1 MKSKRHQKII
11 ELITAED
18 IDTQEGILKGLR
30 ENGFDVTQAT
40 VSRDIKEL
48 QLIKTLSADG
58 KYKYTMSQKSGLN
71 DFSDKYFSIL
81 SEAVISMEAAGNMVV
96 IKCHV
101 GMAQAACACL
111 DKTDWSGV
119 VGTLAG
125 DDTIFAVIKTEKDVR
140 SFVKE
145 LSKYIQIG

>member
-1 MKSKRHQKII
+1 MKSKRHQKIL
-11 ELITAED
+11 ELIAAQD

-48 QLIKTLSADG
+48 KLVKSLSADG
-58 KYKYTMSQKSGLN
+58 KYKYMVTKRSEPH
-71 DFSDKYFSIL
+71 DFSEKYYSIL
-81 SEAVISMEAAGNMVV
+81 AEAVISVEAALNMVV

-111 DKTDWSGV
+111 DKTEWGGV

-125 DDTIFAVIKTEKDVR
+125 DDTIFVVMKTEKDAKG
-140 SFVKE
+140 FVGE
-145 LSKYIQIG
+145 LQKFIHSK

>member
-1 MKSKRHQKII
+1 MKSKRHQKIL
-11 ELITAED
+11 ELIAAQE

-30 ENGFDVTQAT
+30 ESGFDVTQAT

-48 QLIKTLSADG
+48 KLIKTLSADG
-58 KYKYTMSQKSGLN
+58 KYKYMVTKRSEPH
-71 DFSDKYFSIL
+71 DFLDKYTSIL
-81 SEAVISMEAAGNMVV
+81 TEAVISAEAALNMVV

-111 DKTDWSGV
+111 DKMEWGGV

-125 DDTIFAVIKTEKDVR
+125 DDTIFVVMKTEKDAKG
-140 SFVKE
+140 FVAGLE
-145 LSKYIQIG
+145 KYISK

>member
-1 MKSKRHQKII
+1 M
-11 ELITAED
+11 
-18 IDTQEGILKGLR
+18 
-30 ENGFDVTQAT
+30 
-40 VSRDIKEL
+40 
-48 QLIKTLSADG
+48 
-58 KYKYTMSQKSGLN
+58 N

-81 SEAVISMEAAGNMVV
+81 SEAVISMEAAAGNMVV
-96 IKCHV
+96 IKCRV

-125 DDTIFAVIKTEKDVR
+125 DDTIFAVIKTEKDAR

>member
-1 MKSKRHQKII
+1 MKSVRQQKII
-11 ELITAED
+11 ELITTQD

-30 ENGFDVTQAT
+30 ESGLAVTQAT

-48 QLIKTLSADG
+48 QLVKTLSASGNYRYSVSQRSMTKDYSN
-58 KYKYTMSQKSGLN
+58 KYY
-71 DFSDKYFSIL
+71 SIL
-81 SEAVISMEAAGNMVV
+81 SEAVVHVEAAVNMVV

-111 DKTDWSGV
+111 DQTAWKGV

-125 DDTIFAVIKTEKDVR
+125 DDTIFAVMKTPQDAD
-140 SFVKE
+140 SFVEE
-145 LSKYIQIG
+145 LRQYIK

>member
-18 IDTQEGILKGLR
+18 INTQEGILKGLR

-48 QLIKTLSADG
+48 QLIKTLSTDG
-58 KYKYTMSQKSGLN
+58 KYKYTMSQKSGLH

-101 GMAQAACACL
+101 GMAH
-111 DKTDWSGV
+111 
-119 VGTLAG
+119 
-125 DDTIFAVIKTEKDVR
+125 
-140 SFVKE
+140 KE
-145 LSKYIQIG
+145 NLNNKFG

>member
-1 MKSKRHQKII
+1 MKSNRHQKIL
-11 ELITAED
+11 ELIAAQD

-30 ENGFDVTQAT
+30 ESGFDVTQAT

-48 QLIKTLSADG
+48 KLVKSLSADG
-58 KYKYTMSQKSGLN
+58 KYKYMASKRSELH
-71 DFSDKYFSIL
+71 DFSDKYYSIL
-81 SEAVISMEAAGNMVV
+81 SEAVISVEAALNMVV

-111 DKTDWSGV
+111 DQTEWGGV

-125 DDTIFAVIKTEKDVR
+125 DDTIFVVMKTEKDAKGFVNELEKFIR
-140 SFVKE
+140 SK
-145 LSKYIQIG
+145 